1 MQASV
6 MFQNN
11 KPVIAIDGTAGS
23 GKGTLAKKLAEV
35 LNYDHLDSGLLYRI
49 LAYEF
54 LNLNKDLKK
63 LIKVDID
70 LNIFLEKKKFK
81 KINLR
86 SSEITKVSS
95 EIAKLKFVRHKLIS
109 FQRKFANFPPNGI
122 GSVIDGRDIT
132 SVITPLAEIKFYVDA
147 DVEIRA
153 KRRLLQLDLPKESY
167 NKVLKELIKR
177 DLQDKSRKISPLIQ
191 TEDSHYIN
199 TSKITESEVLAKAI
213 NFIKKKQILFS
224 DCI

>member
-1 MQASV
+1 

-23 GKGTLAKKLAEV
+23 GKGTLAKKLAEI

-54 LNLNKDLKK
+54 LNVNKDLKK
-63 LIKVDID
+63 LTKVDID
-70 LNIFLEKKKFK
+70 LNIFLYKKKIK
-81 KINLR
+81 KMNLR
-86 SSEITKVSS
+86 SSEITKISS

-109 FQRKFANFPPNGI
+109 LQRKFANFPPNGI

-132 SVITPLAEIKFYVDA
+132 SVITPHAEIKFYIDA
-147 DVEIRA
+147 DVKIRA
-153 KRRLLQLDLPKESY
+153 KRRLLQLDLPKTNY
-167 NKVLKELIKR
+167 NKVLEELIQR

-199 TSKITESEVLAKAI
+199 ASKLNESEVLEKAI
-213 NFIKKKQILFS
+213 NFIKKKTDI
-224 DCI
+224 I

>member
-23 GKGTLAKKLAEV
+23 GKGTLAKKLAKV

-49 LAYEF
+49 FAYEF
-54 LNLNKDLKK
+54 LNLNKNLKK

-70 LNIFLEKKKFK
+70 LNIFLEKKKKK

-86 SSEITKVSS
+86 SSEITKTSS

-132 SVITPLAEIKFYVDA
+132 SVITPLAEIKFYIDA
-147 DVEIRA
+147 DVKIRA
-153 KRRLLQLDLPKESY
+153 KRRLLQLELPKESY
-167 NKVLKELIKR
+167 NRVLKELIQR
-177 DLQDKSRKISPLIQ
+177 DLQDKSRKISPLVQ

-199 TSKITESEVLAKAI
+199 TSKINQSEVLAKAI
-213 NFIKKKQILFS
+213 SYIKKKQILFS

>member
-1 MQASV
+1 

-109 FQRKFANFPPNGI
+109 LQRKFANFPPNGI

-132 SVITPLAEIKFYVDA
+132 SVITPLAEIKFYIDA
-147 DVEIRA
+147 DVKIRA

-167 NKVLKELIKR
+167 NRVLKELIQR

-213 NFIKKKQILFS
+213 SYIKKKQILFS

>member
-1 MQASV
+1 

-11 KPVIAIDGTAGS
+11 KPVVAIDGTAGS

-54 LNLNKDLKK
+54 LNLNKDLEK

-70 LNIFLEKKKFK
+70 LNIFLEKKKIK

-86 SSEITKVSS
+86 SSEITKISS
-95 EIAKLKFVRHKLIS
+95 EIAKLKFVRQKLIS
-109 FQRKFANFPPNGI
+109 LQRKFANFPPNGI

-132 SVITPLAEIKFYVDA
+132 SVITPLAEIKFYIDA
-147 DVEIRA
+147 DVKIRA

-167 NKVLKELIKR
+167 NRVLKELIQR
-177 DLQDKSRKISPLIQ
+177 DIQDKSRKISPLIQ

-199 TSKITESEVLAKAI
+199 TGKINESEVLAKAI
-213 NFIKKKQILFS
+213 NYIKKKQILFS

>member
-1 MQASV
+1 

-35 LNYDHLDSGLLYRI
+35 LNYDHLDSGLLYRL

-70 LNIFLEKKKFK
+70 LNIFLEKKKLK

-86 SSEITKVSS
+86 SSEITKISS
-95 EIAKLKFVRHKLIS
+95 EIAKLKFVRQKLIS
-109 FQRKFANFPPNGI
+109 LQRKFANFPPNGI

-132 SVITPLAEIKFYVDA
+132 SVITPLAEIKFYIDA
-147 DVEIRA
+147 DVKIRA

-167 NKVLKELIKR
+167 NRVLKELIQR

-191 TEDSHYIN
+191 TEDSFYID
-199 TSKITESEVLAKAI
+199 TSKINQSEVLAKAI
-213 NFIKKKQILFS
+213 NYIKKKQILFS